1 MYVWPVP
8 SSTLSLAVF
17 CITCVHKQKLGIRT
31 DWLRRC
37 SSYVHPGKLWRV
49 LTSVYFLLCD
59 FKECHNW
66 GVTSC
71 FIAVY
76 RNSCE
81 IKNAVNLLW
90 CDVVCCKGLRLYWQQ
105 FVGEMSSNWTTRM
118 FSVFACMFK
127 GAGLIVY
134 DGSESVSR
142 MGYGDR
148 IAGLIS
154 DMSHFLSL
162 SKFLHPF

>member
-1 MYVWPVP
+1 
-8 SSTLSLAVF
+8 
-17 CITCVHKQKLGIRT
+17 
-31 DWLRRC
+31 
-37 SSYVHPGKLWRV
+37 
-49 LTSVYFLLCD
+49 
-59 FKECHNW
+59 
-66 GVTSC
+66 
-71 FIAVY
+71 
-76 RNSCE
+76 
-81 IKNAVNLLW
+81 
-90 CDVVCCKGLRLYWQQ
+90 
-105 FVGEMSSNWTTRM
+105 
-118 FSVFACMFK
+118 MFK